1 MFLQDP
7 RQVSEER
14 VIVLLGDRWDGVV
27 CGLCFVYFQGFLG
40 TCGWFFGCCFHA
52 LSVFLSNGS
61 GKGDIHL
68 ISAVKAKGN
77 R

>member
-14 VIVLLGDRWDGVV
+14 VTDGTVV

-52 LSVFLSNGS
+52 LSEFLSNGS
-61 GKGDIHL
+61 
-68 ISAVKAKGN
+68 AKGGIRHLFN
-77 R
+77 KQSKMS